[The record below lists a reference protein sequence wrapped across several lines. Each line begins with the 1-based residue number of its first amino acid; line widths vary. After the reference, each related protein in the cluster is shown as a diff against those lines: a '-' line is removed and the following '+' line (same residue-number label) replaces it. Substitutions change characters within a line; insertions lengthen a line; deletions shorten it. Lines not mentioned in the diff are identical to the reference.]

1 MGLLRTPVI
10 TLIGVVLAGCNASYP
25 SSPSSP
31 SAPDIVGVQI
41 HVFGTLGPVPVVTTF
56 SLRAYAVHR
65 DGGYEDVTTKTVWS
79 TSDETV
85 ISGPSIAGGL
95 ARFNGVSPGTGVITA
110 AYAGASHSIT
120 VETYRSDRLVYPR
133 IIVSGTGPLFLGSGS
148 TTRATFQRTAN
159 ESLNVT
165 TVAAWTTSDPAVA
178 TVTSDGIISARTPG
192 TVLITASYLGVS
204 GSYLVSVQPN
214 R

>member
-10 TLIGVVLAGCNASYP
+10 TLIGVMLAGCNASYP

-31 SAPDIVGVQI
+31 SAPDIVGLQI
-41 HVFGTLGPVPVVTTF
+41 HVVGTLGPLPVVATF
-56 SLRAYAVHR
+56 SLHSYALDR
-65 DGGYEDVTTKTVWS
+65 DGGYDDVTAKTVWS
-79 TSDETV
+79 TSDATV
-85 ISGPSIAGGL
+85 IGGPSIAGGL
-95 ARFNGVSPGTGVITA
+95 ARFNAVGPGTGVITA

-133 IIVSGTGPLFLGSGS
+133 LIVSGTGPLLLGAGS
-148 TTRATFQRTAN
+148 TARVTYQRTAN

-165 TVAAWTTSDPAVA
+165 TIAAWTTSDPTVA
-178 TVTSDGIISARTPG
+178 TVTSDGTIFAMGPG